1 MFVVQGSGAARYETS
16 LLLCPRGARRLWW
29 RAGLYF
35 VMNQPTP
42 LFYYFRFLVHVCF
55 IWDETFGMLSFQD
68 HFLGLKLTYCWG
80 AHPTTKKH
88 GYCQLKATSH
98 PQWFLCV
105 IVRKAEGL
113 DAGTETASNLH
124 QKLYYHRLGTDQ
136 REDVLF
142 YEAPDEPK
150 WMFGAEVTDDG
161 KVGVYFVSWLRC
173 CGSSLTRP
181 V

>member
-1 MFVVQGSGAARYETS
+1 MLLVQGSRAARYEIS

-29 RAGLYF
+29 RAGLLLCNHSANSVSSAIIAF
-35 VMNQPTP
+35 WSTCVS
-42 LFYYFRFLVHVCF
+42 
-55 IWDETFGMLSFQD
+55 FGMKRLGCFHFRTILWDLSRPFA
-68 HFLGLKLTYCWG
+68 GV
-80 AHPTTKKH
+80 AHPITEKH

-136 REDVLF
+136 QEDVLC

-161 KVGVYFVSWLRC
+161 KVRC
-173 CGSSLTRP
+173 PIRMLAELE
-181 V
+181 VLLFEFD